1 MGDGLSPEDIAAL
14 REVISRKAGAFWI
27 EGTPRTTLRYLLHDT
42 IPTGPPCRT
51 PPHRLK
57 GEEAEW
63 VDAQL
68 QADVQRGQLIRGNSE
83 WASPPFATKAFA
95 EHRRQRKR
103 RLVVDYRRVNSRI
116 LRAVYFVRSADG
128 VVHET
133 AGSMWYTFV
142 DACKGFNQ
150 VANTRRASSRGFC
163 LCDRPN
169 LRPR

>member
-83 WASPPFATKAFA
+83 WASPLFATKAFA

-103 RLVVDYRRVNSRI
+103 RLVVDYRRVNSGI

-128 VVHET
+128 VVQEV
-133 AGSMWYTFV
+133 AGSMFCSFV
-142 DACKGFNQ
+142 GRMQ
-150 VANTRRASSRGFC
+150 GLQSGRQH
-163 LCDRPN
+163 P
-169 LRPR
+169 